1 MAENKKPNIIIIL
14 ADDMGWGDL
23 SCYGAEKIHTPN
35 MDAIAE
41 AGVKFTDAHSSSAVC
56 TPSRYSIVTG
66 RYCWRSDLDRG
77 VLGGFGKPLIEDGR
91 HTIASMLKENG
102 YHTGAVGKWHLGLR
116 WLDKE
121 GNPVA
126 EYGEDGW
133 NKGDAWYVDGLNVDY
148 TKRLKG
154 GPVDHG
160 FDYWFGIAGSLDMP
174 PYCFIE
180 NDRPAAVPDVEKYP
194 YEAQQRK
201 GLMTEG
207 WRDDQ
212 VDVRFAEKAA
222 AFIDDHAAENP
233 DSPFFLYINPAAPHR
248 PCVPPDFIKGKS
260 EAGLRGDA
268 VVLVDWL
275 VGQVQ
280 DALIRNKLEEN
291 TLFVVTSDNGA
302 RLTNFDGKDYGHK
315 SNGDWR
321 GGKADIWDGGH
332 REPLVMQWPER
343 IKPGTVRDDLVCL
356 GDFMATCAEIAGAEL
371 PPDSAED
378 SFSFFHALTGEKPT
392 GKVTPVREDLVHH
405 SYDGMF
411 SLRRGDWKFIDG
423 NGSGGFS
430 EPARWTPGPNDP
442 KGQLYNIRNDFRENL
457 NLWKERQDIVTEYKE
472 LLEKYKREGR
482 TRPR

>member
-1 MAENKKPNIIIIL
+1 MAEKKHPNIIIIL

-35 MDAIAE
+35 MDGIAE
-41 AGVKFTDAHSSSAVC
+41 AGVTFTDAHSSSAVC

-91 HTIASMLKENG
+91 HTIASMLKEHG

-121 GNPVA
+121 GKPVA
-126 EYGEDGW
+126 DYGQDGW
-133 NKGDAWYVDGLNVDY
+133 NTGDAWHVDGLSVDY
-148 TKRLKG
+148 TKRLEG

-180 NDRPAAVPDVEKYP
+180 NDRPEAVPEKEKQP

-212 VDVRFAEKAA
+212 VDVRFAEKAS
-222 AFIDDHAAENP
+222 AFIDNHAAENP
-233 DSPFFLYINPAAPHR
+233 DRPFFLYINPAAPHR
-248 PCVPPDFIKGKS
+248 PCVPPEFIKGKS

-280 DALIRNKLEEN
+280 DALARNKLEEN
-291 TLFVVTSDNGA
+291 TLFIVTSDNGA

-332 REPLVMQWPER
+332 REPLVMKWPER
-343 IKPGTVRDDLVCL
+343 VKPGVVRDDLVCL
-356 GDFMATCAEIAGAEL
+356 GDFMATCAEIVGAEL
-371 PPDSAED
+371 PPESAED
-378 SFSFFHALTGEKPT
+378 SFSFLHALTGEKPT
-392 GKVTPVREDLVHH
+392 GEVTPVREDLVHH

-430 EPARWTPGPNDP
+430 EPARWTPGPEDP

-457 NLWKERQDIVTEYKE
+457 NLWKARQDIVTEYKE

>member
-1 MAENKKPNIIIIL
+1 MSKKKNPNVVLIL

-35 MDAIAE
+35 MDSIAE

-56 TPSRYSIVTG
+56 TPSRYNIVTG

-77 VLGGFGKPLIEDGR
+77 VLGGFGKPLIEGGR
-91 HTIASMLKENG
+91 YTIASMLKEHG

-116 WLDKE
+116 WLDKD
-121 GNPVA
+121 GKQVA
-126 EYGEDGW
+126 DYGEDGW
-133 NKGDAWYVDGLNVDY
+133 NKGDAWYVDGLSVDY
-148 TKRLKG
+148 TARLEG

-180 NDRPAAVPDVEKYP
+180 DDRPAAVPDTEKHP

-212 VDVRFAEKAA
+212 VDVKFTEKSV
-222 AFIDDHAAENP
+222 AFIDDHAAKNP
-233 DSPFFLYINPAAPHR
+233 DEPFFLYINPAGPHR
-248 PCVPPDFIKGKS
+248 PCVPPEFIRGKS
-260 EAGLRGDA
+260 QAGLRGDA
-268 VVLVDWL
+268 VALVDWM
-275 VGQVQ
+275 VGEVRE
-280 DALIRNKLEEN
+280 ALKRNGLEEN
-291 TLFVVTSDNGA
+291 TLFIVTSDNGA

-315 SNGDWR
+315 SCGDWR

-332 REPLVMQWPER
+332 REPLVMMWPER

-356 GDFMATCAEIAGAEL
+356 GDFMATCAEVVGADL
-371 PPDSAED
+371 PPESAED
-378 SFSFFHALTGEKPT
+378 SFSFLHALTGDGPT
-392 GKVTPVREDLVHH
+392 GRVTPVREDLIHH

-411 SLRRGDWKFIDG
+411 SLRKGDWKFIDG

-430 EPARWTPGPNDP
+430 EPARWTPGPDDP

-457 NLWKERQDIVTEYKE
+457 NLWKERQEIVTEYKE
-472 LLEKYKREGR
+472 LLEKYKRKGR

>member
-23 SCYGAEKIHTPN
+23 SCYGATKIHTPN

-41 AGVKFTDAHSSSAVC
+41 KGVTFTDAHSSSAVC

-121 GNPVA
+121 GSPVA

-148 TKRLKG
+148 TKRLEG

-180 NDRPAAVPDVEKYP
+180 NDRPAAVPDVEKHP

-201 GLMTEG
+201 GLMTKG

-222 AFIDDHAAENP
+222 AFIDNHAAENP

-260 EAGLRGDA
+260 GAGLRGDA

-280 DALIRNKLEEN
+280 DALTRNKLEEN

-332 REPLVMQWPER
+332 REPLVMKWPER
-343 IKPGTVRDDLVCL
+343 VKPGVVRDDLVCL

-378 SFSFFHALTGEKPT
+378 SFSFFHALIGEQPT